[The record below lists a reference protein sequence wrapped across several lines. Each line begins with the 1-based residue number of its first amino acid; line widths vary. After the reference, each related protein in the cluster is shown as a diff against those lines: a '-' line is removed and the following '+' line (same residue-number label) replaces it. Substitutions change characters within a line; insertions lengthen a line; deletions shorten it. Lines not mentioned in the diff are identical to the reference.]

1 MHLTQNCQV
10 VAIEGRVLTLGFS
23 NGGARDSFDN
33 GGSAEIVR
41 QAAIDVVG
49 ADWRIETIVDPG
61 AKADPHAPR
70 VVTPAAPV
78 PPEQAGSSG
87 DAPSEAPAAP
97 NEPPAWASD
106 EPAAPGSPADAAPP
120 PAPRAG
126 PDAVAA
132 ARAGIQQTRQ
142 AGDDRPGGSSR
153 YDADADAHPDDVDAD
168 NQGLDS
174 AELLRRELGARV
186 IDEIPN
192 S

>member
-1 MHLTQNCQV
+1 
-10 VAIEGRVLTLGFS
+10 
-23 NGGARDSFDN
+23 
-33 GGSAEIVR
+33 
-41 QAAIDVVG
+41 
-49 ADWRIETIVDPG
+49 
-61 AKADPHAPR
+61 
-70 VVTPAAPV
+70 VVTPAAAPAA
-78 PPEQAGSSG
+78 EQPGSSV
-87 DAPSEAPAAP
+87 DTPSEAPAAP
-97 NEPPAWASD
+97 DEPPGWATD
-106 EPAAPGSPADAAPP
+106 EPAPPADVAPE

-126 PDAVAA
+126 PGAVAA

-192 S
+192 P